1 MATDS
6 NTVILSVSSYNQVK
20 ADNYRLNMF
29 LDNLLNEAMISKDH
43 EHVVFDSQKVE
54 SAVKF
59 CFPERYKKKLA
70 TLRTQHTRFGTNVAP
85 ENTEGGNPDA

>member
-1 MATDS
+1 MATES
-6 NTVILSVSSYNQVK
+6 NIVTLSVSSYNQVK

-70 TLRTQHTRFGTNVAP
+70 TLRTQHTRYGTNVAP
-85 ENTEGGNPDA
+85 DEEGGTPDA